1 MYHSHCTYKF
11 YQSLVLLLFFL
22 RNLFLFYENET
33 VVNLWSLQIMLMEK
47 ENDTKFPLYYPH
59 PIIYNIVKAPRAAGR
74 SEGELKFTTPGG

>member
-1 MYHSHCTYKF
+1 
-11 YQSLVLLLFFL
+11 
-22 RNLFLFYENET
+22 
-33 VVNLWSLQIMLMEK
+33 MLMEK